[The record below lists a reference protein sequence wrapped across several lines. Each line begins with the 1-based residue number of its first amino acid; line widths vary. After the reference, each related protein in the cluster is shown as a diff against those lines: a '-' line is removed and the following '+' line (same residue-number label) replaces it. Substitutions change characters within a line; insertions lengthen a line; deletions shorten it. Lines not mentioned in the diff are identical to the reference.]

1 MNMMEDLDYLM
12 MEVSFKLINIGLTVA
27 TPPVVEMSIS
37 DADFPKLSDLSGFIF
52 SYLCV
57 FLLLLRSVFISN
69 TV

>member
-1 MNMMEDLDYLM
+1 MNMMEDLDYLI
-12 MEVSFKLINIGLTVA
+12 MEVSFKLINTA

-37 DADFPKLSDLSGFIF
+37 DADFRKISDLSGFIF

-57 FLLLLRSVFISN
+57 FLLPLRSVCISN